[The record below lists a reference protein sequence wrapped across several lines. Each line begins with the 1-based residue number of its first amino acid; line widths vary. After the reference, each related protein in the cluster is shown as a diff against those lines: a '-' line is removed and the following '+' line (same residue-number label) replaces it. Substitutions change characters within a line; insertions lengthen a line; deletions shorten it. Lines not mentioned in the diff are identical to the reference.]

1 MKLPTLEQLLELRGP
16 ARHLTLQ
23 GSTRVGG
30 LLQGAHR
37 SIVRGRGLEFQE
49 VRLYTAG
56 DDVRSI
62 DWRVTARRGRP
73 HTKLFH
79 EERERTVWLLVDLN
93 PTLLFGSRQRF
104 KSAVAVEAAALLAWV
119 ATRDSDRVGAVIVG
133 TQEVT
138 VSAPRLREAG
148 VLPLLD
154 RLVELQPRT
163 PGAAPQ
169 AFFKDALR
177 TLTRL
182 ARPRSLI
189 FALSDFAAEDSTAQE
204 LWSALTS
211 HNDCR
216 LLWITDPLEE
226 QGLPKGRFRVGSTVG
241 TSLVDGG
248 SIRDR
253 WQQAWRAAEQQITT
267 TAERLGMSLTR
278 LSTDMDTMDAL
289 QSQLRVAQ
297 FVA

>member
-1 MKLPTLEQLLELRGP
+1 MKLPTLEQLLALRGP
-16 ARHLTLQ
+16 ARRLTLH

-37 SIVRGRGLEFQE
+37 SAHRGHGLEFQE

-104 KSAVAVEAAALLAWV
+104 KSVVAVQAAAFLAWV
-119 ATRDSDRVGAVIVG
+119 AVKDSDRVGAVIIGGEEVG
-133 TQEVT
+133 VLP
-138 VSAPRLREAG
+138 PRSREAG

-154 RLVELQPRT
+154 RLIELQPSA
-163 PGAAPQ
+163 PGVAPK
-169 AFFKDALR
+169 AFFGDALR
-177 TLTRL
+177 TLTTL
-182 ARPRSLI
+182 MRPGSLV
-189 FALSDFAAEDSTAQE
+189 FALSDFASEDSTAPD
-204 LWSALTS
+204 LWSALTA

-226 QGLPKGRFRVGSTVG
+226 HGLPGGRFRVGSAAG
-241 TSLVDGG
+241 TRIVEGG
-248 SIRDR
+248 SVRGR
-253 WQQAWRAAEQQITT
+253 WQQAWHTREERINTT
-267 TAERLGMSLTR
+267 VERLGMSLSR
-278 LSTDMDTMDAL
+278 LSTDVDTADAL
-289 QSQLRVAQ
+289 QSQLRVAR